1 MSLFKRLESSGED
14 YMGFKSY
21 CWSIGTTSF
30 RVDQLNYKNECQ
42 LRYLNELFTL
52 NPDMKWGKTLQEKY
66 FDLLVSKDF
75 IENYE
80 AIKDKDARE
89 KTSGLAD
96 IGLIYRETRYITPIG
111 DLINK
116 ISLSGDFTSDNILGI
131 PKDSYVYLLQFLKY
145 QINDNTVQIRPFVAL
160 MYMLSKLDYL
170 TREEFTYLYPTCM
183 NNNDVLKTT
192 ADILRSRG
200 KISVDDLL
208 IKKMMLMDN
217 YQEAYNLLMKS
228 SIIDESIIE
237 QIGMNR
243 KSGKYD
249 RPFAKV
255 YNVLK
260 TLILYKESL
269 NDCEKVLL
277 LKQLKDAFS
286 KINANQAS
294 AWKSMFKL
302 YKNTKFNQEYLLYF
316 YGLNISS
323 CSTEKDF
330 KDCFFKT
337 WHLMK
342 WKSTLN
348 DYYDLNKRYFNLTDI
363 IKYENNRFRL
373 VEIAEYYFKDIV
385 DKMLFKPLISNDN
398 YTKYFTN
405 YLEINK
411 IFPECNKTQADITN
425 VINSKFGEIIV
436 PEKLEE
442 YLKDIK
448 NNAFIEMVVEKFK
461 EEVLLEI
468 LDCFKTRNDERIK
481 ELVTDDATPPTIFEY
496 ILGIIW
502 YQVSGKIGRLEEY
515 MNLTLDANFMPK
527 THAPGGDADLIFN
540 YPKTISY
547 PNHDMLLEATLSES
561 TGQRQMEWEP
571 VSRHLENHINKTHNK
586 YDYVLFVA
594 SQLEERTLKTFR
606 VMKNYQI
613 NVRGADV
620 GLKIIPVDLDLIKA
634 IVKKKKNY
642 DELYMI
648 FDESYNSLQI
658 GLDWYIN
665 TLVQKL

>member
-1 MSLFKRLESSGED
+1 
-14 YMGFKSY
+14 MGFKSY

-42 LRYLNELFTL
+42 LRFLNELFTS
-52 NPDMKWGKTLQEKY
+52 NPDMKWGKALQAKY

-75 IENYE
+75 IEDYA

-96 IGLIYRETRYITPIG
+96 IGLVYRKTRQITPIG

-116 ISLSGDFTSDNILGI
+116 ISLSGDFSSNNIFEI

-145 QINDNTVQIRPFVAL
+145 QINDNTIQIRPFVAL
-160 MYMLSKLDYL
+160 LYMLSKLEYL

-192 ADILRSRG
+192 VDILSSRG

-208 IKKMMLMDN
+208 IKKMMSMDN
-217 YQEAYNLLMKS
+217 YQEAYSLLMIS
-228 SIIDESIIE
+228 DVIDESIME

-243 KSGKYD
+243 KSGTYD

-260 TLILYKESL
+260 PLVIDRDSL
-269 NDCEKVLL
+269 NDDEKILL
-277 LKQLKDAFS
+277 LKQLKEAFS
-286 KINANQAS
+286 KINANQS
-294 AWKSMFKL
+294 SNWRSMFKL

-316 YGLNISS
+316 YGLSICS
-323 CSTEKDF
+323 CNTEEEF

-342 WKSTLN
+342 WKSTLE

-363 IKYENNRFRL
+363 IKYENGRFRL
-373 VEIAEYYFKDIV
+373 IEIAEYYFNDIV
-385 DKMLFKPLISNDN
+385 EKMLFKPMISKND
-398 YTKYFTN
+398 YEQYFTN
-405 YLEINK
+405 YIEIEN
-411 IFPECNKTQADITN
+411 IYPECSKTETDITN
-425 VINSKFGEIIV
+425 TINSKYGRTIV
-436 PEKLEE
+436 PGKLEE

-448 NNAFIEMVVEKFK
+448 NNAFIKMIEEKFE
-461 EEVLLEI
+461 EEVLLEL
-468 LDCFKTRNDERIK
+468 LDCFKTRNDNRIK
-481 ELVTDDATPPTIFEY
+481 ELVTDDATPSTIFEY
-496 ILGIIW
+496 ILGVIW
-502 YQVSGKIGRLEEY
+502 YQVGGKIGRLEEY
-515 MNLTLDANFMPK
+515 MHLTLDANFMPK
-527 THAPGGDADLIFN
+527 THAPGGEADLVFN
-540 YPKTISY
+540 YPKSNSY
-547 PNHDMLLEATLSES
+547 PKHDMLLEATLSES

-571 VSRHLENHINKTHNK
+571 VSRHLETHINKTHNK
-586 YDYVLFVA
+586 YDYVLFIA

-613 NVRGADV
+613 DVRGEDI
-620 GLKIIPVDLDLIKA
+620 GLKIIPIDVDLIKV
-634 IVKKKKNY
+634 IIEKKKNY
-642 DELYMI
+642 DDLYKI
-648 FDESYNSLQI
+648 FDESYNSIQI
-658 GLDWYIN
+658 GIDWYNN
-665 TLVQKL
+665 TLVQKI